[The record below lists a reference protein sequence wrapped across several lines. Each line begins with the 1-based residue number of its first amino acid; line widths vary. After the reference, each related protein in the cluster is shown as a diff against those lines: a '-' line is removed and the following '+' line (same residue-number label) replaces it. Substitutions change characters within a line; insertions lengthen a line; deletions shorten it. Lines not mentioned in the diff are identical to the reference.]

1 MNVRGPHPVPSPM
14 AKPAALLCTLALL
27 AASGCASGPPATGTA
42 ARATARPTQAPAPAS
57 PGSIGGPLSAVDQS
71 QLRERALHTLAA
83 ASMSRAA
90 EQRANAI
97 EALLS
102 VPTRL
107 EPVVRRGLADENLA
121 VRAIAA
127 TAVGKARL
135 RSSVDFVRPL
145 LTDEAPMVRMGAI
158 YALARCG
165 EPVDQSPL
173 AGFLRN
179 PDLLVRAQAAFILGE
194 IANSTAL
201 PMLRDAA
208 RQSSPRADP
217 LQARLMY
224 LQMAEAMIK
233 LGDENAIHEIRA
245 ALYPA
250 RPEDLEATA
259 LAAQILGQV
268 KDRGSQSQL
277 MNLVAVV
284 DPRAGRMPPE
294 IRLAS
299 AQSLAGMGWPRAAE
313 VAAEHI
319 ASPSGPVRAQSA
331 LVLGATGQREN
342 LPALSSLL
350 ADPEPMVAISAA
362 AAVLKI
368 TDGPDTGMK
377 PGGR

>member
-1 MNVRGPHPVPSPM
+1 MP
-14 AKPAALLCTLALL
+14 KPEWLLCTLALC
-27 AASGCASGPPATGTA
+27 AITGCASSPTSTASAPLAPPARPA
-42 ARATARPTQAPAPAS
+42 ARPMPMAAPAS
-57 PGSIGGPLSAVDQS
+57 TEPVRTEYSAVDQS
-71 QLRERALHTLAA
+71 QLRERALQTLAA
-83 ASMSRAA
+83 ASMNPAA

-97 EALLS
+97 EALLP
-102 VPTRL
+102 VPGRL
-107 EPVVRRGLADENLA
+107 EPVVRRAVADENLA

-127 TAVGKARL
+127 TAIGKARL
-135 RSSVDFVRPL
+135 KSSADFVRPL
-145 LTDEAPMVRMGAI
+145 LNDPAPMVRMGAI

-165 EPVDQSPL
+165 ESVDQSPL
-173 AGFLRN
+173 AGFLRS
-179 PDLLVRAQAAFILGE
+179 PELLVRAQAAFILGE

-208 RQSSPRADP
+208 RQASPRADP

-277 MNLVAVV
+277 INLVAIV
-284 DPRAGRMPPE
+284 DPQAGPMPPE

-319 ASPSGPVRAQSA
+319 ASPSGPIRAQSA
-331 LVLGATGQREN
+331 LVLGATGQRAN
-342 LPALSSLL
+342 LPALAPLL
-350 ADPEPMVAISAA
+350 TDPEPMVAISAA

-368 TDGPDTGMK
+368 TDGPGVGMR
-377 PGGR
+377 PAAR